1 MNKTIDTLVQD
12 IYNLMETK
20 SSPRGTDVEGIIDQ
34 FGEEIKDLMRNEFLP
49 SKSYDGRKLR
59 LSSVGKP
66 LRQQWFSFKNY
77 SKEKLQPH
85 NYIKFFFGHM
95 IESYVLAL
103 AKLAGHEV
111 TEQQKKC
118 EIEGIVGHQD
128 CRIDGVLVDVK
139 SASSYS
145 FGKFKDGSIFNNDP
159 FGYVRQLLAYGEQEG
174 DSEMA
179 WLAMDKQLGKL
190 TLCKF
195 KTTDEPV
202 KDINVREEIN
212 SLKKYVQSPDMPEPC
227 ATPIPDGKSG
237 NEKLPSIC
245 SYCGYKKHCYS
256 DLRVFLYSTGPRYLS
271 KVVNE
276 PKVTEITEEDF

>member
-34 FGEEIKDLMRNEFLP
+34 FGEEIKELMRNEFLP

-59 LSSVGKP
+59 LSSIGKP
-66 LRQQWFSFKNY
+66 LRQQWMAFMGFSR
-77 SKEKLQPH
+77 EKLQPH

-118 EIEGIVGHQD
+118 EVEGIIGHQD

-145 FGKFKDGSIFNNDP
+145 FGKFQDGSIFNDDP
-159 FGYVRQLLAYGEQEG
+159 FGYVRQLLAYAEQEG
-174 DSEMA
+174 DTEMA

-195 KTTDEPV
+195 KTTDDPV

-212 SLKKYVQSPDMPEPC
+212 SLKKSVQLQDMPEPC
-227 ATPIPDGKSG
+227 ATPVPDGKSG

-245 SYCGYKKHCYS
+245 SYCAYKKHCYP
-256 DLRVFLYSTGPRYLS
+256 DLRVFLYSTGPRFLS
-271 KVVNE
+271 TVVNE
-276 PKVTEITEEDF
+276 PKVPEITKEDF